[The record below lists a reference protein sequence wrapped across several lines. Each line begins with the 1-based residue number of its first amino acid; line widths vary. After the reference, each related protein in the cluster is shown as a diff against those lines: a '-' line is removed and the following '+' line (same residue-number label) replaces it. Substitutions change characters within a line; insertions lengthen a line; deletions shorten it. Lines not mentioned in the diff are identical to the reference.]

1 MERRTFVGLAGGALL
16 GLSLSLRAQAQ
27 ATPRRIGFFSPFA
40 RADIE
45 DFLSLLRPELE
56 KLGWA
61 DRRNIILL
69 EPRTTDGANDR
80 LPALAAE
87 LVAQAPDLILVQ
99 SVPASRALIQATKSI
114 PIVMAGVGNPVEYGI
129 VANYRKPGGNVT
141 GSSFLANEYTSKLLQ
156 LLKEAA
162 PRVQSVAFLS
172 NTSNETAAAF
182 VKQLRADATAYGVQ
196 LQVVEISS
204 KGDFESAFVAI
215 RSANT
220 QSLLL
225 PPEALIQAHRE
236 VVAAFAQ
243 THRLPL
249 AIVGGSRVL
258 PASGLIAYGPT
269 RGEYQR
275 LAARYVDQILKG
287 VKPGDLPVEQPT
299 RFHLVINLRTA
310 RALGLTIPQ
319 TLLQRAD
326 EVIE

>member
-1 MERRTFVGLAGGALL
+1 MLCGLTLCALSIRYVQ
-16 GLSLSLRAQAQ
+16 GQVTR
-27 ATPRRIGFFSPFA
+27 RRIGFFSPFP

-56 KLGWA
+56 KLGWV
-61 DRRNIILL
+61 DGRNIVLL
-69 EPRTTDGANDR
+69 EPRTTEGANDR
-80 LPALAAE
+80 LPATAAE

-114 PIVMAGVGNPVEYGI
+114 PIVMAGVGNPVEYGL

-172 NTSNETAAAF
+172 NSSNETAATF
-182 VKQLRADATAYGVQ
+182 VKQLRADAMAYGIQ
-196 LQVVEISS
+196 LQVVEVAG
-204 KGDFESAFVAI
+204 KGDFEAAFVAI
-215 RSANT
+215 RSSNT
-220 QSLLL
+220 QSILL
-225 PPEALIQAHRE
+225 PPEALIQANRE

-243 THRLPL
+243 TRGLPL
-249 AIVGGSRVL
+249 AVVGGSRVL
-258 PASGLIAYGPT
+258 PTSGLIAYGPT

-287 VKPGDLPVEQPT
+287 AQPGDLPVEQPT
-299 RFHLVINLRTA
+299 RFHLVINLKTA
-310 RALGLTIPQ
+310 KALGLTIPQ
-319 TLLQRAD
+319 ALLQRAD

>member
-1 MERRTFVGLAGGALL
+1 VIDRRTLLCGLALYALTIQCVQ
-16 GLSLSLRAQAQ
+16 GQVTAH
-27 ATPRRIGFFSPFA
+27 RIGFLSPFA

-45 DFLSLLRPELE
+45 DFFSLLRPELE
-56 KLGWA
+56 KLGWV
-61 DRRNIILL
+61 DGRNIVLM
-69 EPRTTDGANDR
+69 EPRTTEGANDR
-80 LPALAAE
+80 LPAMAAE

-141 GSSFLANEYTSKLLQ
+141 GSSFLANEYASKLLQ

-162 PRVQSVAFLS
+162 PRLHSVAFLS
-172 NTSNETAAAF
+172 NPSNETAAAF
-182 VKQLRADATAYGVQ
+182 VKQLRADATAYGIQ
-196 LQVVEISS
+196 LQVVEVSGQ
-204 KGDFESAFVAI
+204 GDFDAAFAAI

-220 QSLLL
+220 QSILL
-225 PPEALIQAHRE
+225 PPEALIQANRD
-236 VVAAFAQ
+236 VVATFAQ
-243 THRLPL
+243 THGLPL

-287 VKPGDLPVEQPT
+287 AKAGDLSVEQPT
-299 RFHLVINLRTA
+299 RFHLVLNLKA
-310 RALGLTIPQ
+310 AKALGLTIPT
-319 TLLQRAD
+319 TLLHRAD
-326 EVIE
+326 ELIQ

>member
-1 MERRTFVGLAGGALL
+1 MDRRTFLCGLTLCALTIRCVQ
-16 GLSLSLRAQAQ
+16 GQ
-27 ATPRRIGFFSPFA
+27 TTVHRIGFLSPFA
-40 RADIE
+40 RGDIE

-56 KLGWA
+56 KLGWV
-61 DRRNIILL
+61 DGRNILLL
-69 EPRTTDGANDR
+69 EPRTTEGANDR
-80 LPALAAE
+80 LPATAAE

-129 VANYRKPGGNVT
+129 VADYRKPGGNVT

-156 LLKEAA
+156 FLKQAA
-162 PRVQSVAFLS
+162 PRLQSVALLS
-172 NTSNETAAAF
+172 NSSNQTAAAF
-182 VKQLRADATAYGVQ
+182 VKQLRADAMAYGIQ
-196 LQVVEISS
+196 LQVIEVSG
-204 KGDFESAFVAI
+204 KGDFEAAFAAI

-220 QSLLL
+220 QSILL
-225 PPEALIQAHRE
+225 PPEALIQANRE
-236 VVAAFAQ
+236 GIAAFAE
-243 THRLPL
+243 TRGLPL

-258 PASGLIAYGPT
+258 PKGGLIAYGPT

-287 VKPGDLPVEQPT
+287 AKPADLPVEQPT
-299 RFHLVINLRTA
+299 RFHLVINLKTA
-310 RALGLTIPQ
+310 KALGLTIPQ